1 MTTAILVG
9 ALCALAALLM
19 TRPLWS
25 GTRPRAVTV
34 TGPDPD
40 EERRTELMRQL
51 RDLDEDLA
59 AGKLPVEDHERL
71 RGPLAREAA
80 AVLATLGARGTG
92 QVAATAPPGPAG
104 DAGSPRRPRQVLRWT
119 LALALVAAGAVGVS
133 RLLVEQAQPRQSVAA
148 PVEPAGV
155 VGEASASGAPMP
167 SAQQIAEVDAAV
179 ARVTGSPKS
188 VPAHLALAEAYAVA
202 GQSQLSTIEYL
213 AVLRLQPDNP
223 VANTELAFVAFQV
236 GDVAQARDLVDQVL
250 DAHPDYPEAL
260 YARGVIAMMG
270 LNQPERART
279 SLEAYLAAAP
289 FGSHRKAADD
299 LLEIID
305 GQAKP

>member
-19 TRPLWS
+19 ARPLWS
-25 GTRPRAVTV
+25 SPRSRTVSV

-59 AGKLPVEDHERL
+59 AGKLPIEDHERL

-80 AVLATLGARGTG
+80 AVLGTLGARSTG
-92 QVAATAPPGPAG
+92 QVAATAPSDPAG
-104 DAGSPRRPRQVLRWT
+104 SARSPRRPRKVLRWT
-119 LALALVAAGAVGVS
+119 VALALVAAGAAGVS
-133 RLLVEQAQPRQSVAA
+133 RLLMDEAQPRQAVAA
-148 PVEPAGV
+148 PVEPAG
-155 VGEASASGAPMP
+155 APDAAPASGATVP
-167 SAQQIAEVDAAV
+167 SAQQIADVEAAV
-179 ARVTGSPKS
+179 ARVTDSPKS

-213 AVLRLQPDNP
+213 AVLRLQPNNP
-223 VANTELAFVAFQV
+223 VANTELAFLAFQG
-236 GDVAQARDLVDQVL
+236 GDVTQARDMVERVL